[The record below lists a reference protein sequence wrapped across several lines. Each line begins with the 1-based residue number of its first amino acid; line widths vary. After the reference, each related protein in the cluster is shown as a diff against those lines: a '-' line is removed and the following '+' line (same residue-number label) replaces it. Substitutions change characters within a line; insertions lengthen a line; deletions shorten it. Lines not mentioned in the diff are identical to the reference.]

1 MFTKALWVSRNAE
14 RSKGT
19 STELYSYAIIQ
30 GKEEKFGQEEKTKE
44 KSFIVGI
51 MCKMGKNENTSTVVL
66 INLEE
71 NKFWKKQPRV
81 DEGNYCGA
89 GVRGRSGVQ
98 LKCYVFIRSLL
109 K

>member
-51 MCKMGKNENTSTVVL
+51 DNVLNGEKLKYKHSTF
-66 INLEE
+66 
-71 NKFWKKQPRV
+71 NKFRRK
-81 DEGNYCGA
+81 
-89 GVRGRSGVQ
+89 
-98 LKCYVFIRSLL
+98 
-109 K
+109 